1 MTENSKTKGYGL
13 RNNDSALISYICTM
27 KRTILITFTVLLLA
41 AGCKPKRIPGK
52 TYFDT
57 PSAYNDYIV
66 NEQKAVME
74 SFDDFAGAVNH
85 GDRDSM
91 SFFRKTLND
100 RAELA
105 ESKMESLAD
114 YKDDTL
120 FRYSAQELFK
130 YVSLACDNELQE
142 IYNIASK
149 DSAISETDVERIHQL
164 SEIYTRE
171 EKLRNDA
178 LIAAQEKFAKKFN
191 VIIK

>member
-1 MTENSKTKGYGL
+1 
-13 RNNDSALISYICTM
+13 M
-27 KRTILITFTVLLLA
+27 KRTPIILLILVVLLA
-41 AGCKPKRIPGK
+41 AGCKPKRVPGK

-66 NEQKAVME
+66 NEQKAVMQ
-74 SFDDFAGAVNH
+74 SFDDFAQAVNH

-105 ESKMESLAD
+105 ENKMQGLAE

-120 FRYSAQELFK
+120 FRYTALELFK
-130 YVSLACDNELQE
+130 YVNVACDNELKE
-142 IYNIASK
+142 IIDIASK

-164 SEIYTRE
+164 SEIYTHE
-171 EKLRNDA
+171 EKIRNDA